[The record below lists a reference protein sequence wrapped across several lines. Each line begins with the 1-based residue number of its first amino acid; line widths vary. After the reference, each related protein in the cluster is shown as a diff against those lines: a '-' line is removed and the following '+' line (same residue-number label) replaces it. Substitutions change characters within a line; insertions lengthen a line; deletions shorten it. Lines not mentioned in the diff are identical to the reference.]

1 METSHP
7 NQPAKAIC
15 PRRSGIVNKVQAI
28 YDYTVKLLDLLENKP
43 KMDRDEKIRLIT
55 EVIEIREKEIS
66 GLSAPYTV
74 EEMEL
79 GKVLVDL
86 NKKLE
91 TFLSREKLL
100 VQKDI
105 KDLQTKKVSNQKYSN
120 PYEGFSTGGVFYDK
134 RN

>member
-1 METSHP
+1 VS
-7 NQPAKAIC
+7 
-15 PRRSGIVNKVQAI
+15 RVQAT
-28 YDYTVKLLDLLENKP
+28 YDYTVELLDLLENKP
-43 KMDRDEKIRLIT
+43 KMDRDEKIRLIS
-55 EVIEIREKEIS
+55 ELIDKREKEIS
-66 GLSAPYTV
+66 GLSAPYTA

-79 GKVLVDL
+79 GKLLVDL

-100 VQKDI
+100 IQKDM
-105 KDLQTKKVSNQKYSN
+105 KDLQTKKISNQKYSN